1 MPPVVE
7 IVEVSTPEHIEMVR
21 SLFQAYQSEL
31 PAQYRFADWEW
42 LNLPGEYA
50 PPRGTLLPAM
60 VAGQSA
66 GCVGLR
72 PFPVEGA
79 CEMKRLYVR
88 PDFRGEKLGKR
99 LIEEIIPVAR
109 RLGYTRLR
117 LDTHPDSMRSA
128 IELCRRFGFEEV
140 GDEAV
145 PHVAGLSYM
154 ELVL

>member
-1 MPPVVE
+1 MLPVVE

-50 PPRGTLLPAM
+50 PPRGTLLLAM
-60 VAGQSA
+60 LAGHPA

-72 PFPVEGA
+72 PFPLEGA

-99 LIEEIIPVAR
+99 LVEEIIRAAR
-109 RLGYTRLR
+109 RLGYARLR

-128 IELCRRFGFEEV
+128 IELYRRFRFVEAGEET
-140 GDEAV
+140 V